1 MATVLIGGGTG
12 LIGSRLSEVLSQEGY
27 TVLHLS
33 RHKRPGSTYKTFQ
46 WDVAKGEIEEEAIQS
61 ADYVINLAGAG
72 IADKPWTKA
81 RKQLII
87 ESRVRSTAL
96 LHQSFERL
104 EHRPKA
110 YISSSAIGYYGNRG
124 EELLKEASVPGDG
137 FLSES
142 TKAWEDSVR
151 PIAESGIRT
160 CLVRTG
166 IVLST
171 QGGALEKMLIPLKL
185 GMATYFGSG
194 RQWYSW
200 IHIDDICGIY
210 KWLLESATAD
220 GVYNGVAP
228 QPARNKQLTEELK
241 DAYSGASVLLPAPAF
256 ALKLGMGE
264 MSHVVLDSAKVSA
277 DKIVQ
282 AGYTFEYPQLND
294 ALRDLLV
301 RKI

>member
-12 LIGSRLSEVLSQEGY
+12 LIGSRLSEVLSQDGY

-33 RHKRPGSTYKTFQ
+33 RHKHPDSPYDTYQ
-46 WDVAKGEIEEEAIQS
+46 WDVAKGEIEDEAVQR

-72 IADKPWTKA
+72 IADKPWTSA

-87 ESRVRSTAL
+87 ESRVKSTEL

-124 EELLKEASVPGDG
+124 EELLTENAAAGDG

-142 TKAWEDSVR
+142 TKAWEESVR
-151 PIAESGIRT
+151 PISESGIPT
-160 CLVRTG
+160 ALVRTG

-171 QGGALEKMLIPLKL
+171 RGGALEKMLIPLKL
-185 GMATYFGSG
+185 GMATYFGNG
-194 RQWYSW
+194 KQWYSW

-210 KWLLESATAD
+210 QFLLESSSAD
-220 GVYNGVAP
+220 GVYNGVSP
-228 QPARNKQLTEELK
+228 SPVRNKKLVEELK
-241 DAYSGASVLLPAPAF
+241 DAYSGASILMPAPSF

-264 MSHVVLDSAKVSA
+264 MSHAVLDSSKVSA
-277 DKIVQ
+277 EKIAN
-282 AGYTFEYPQLND
+282 AGYSFKYPELD
-294 ALRDLLV
+294 EALRDLLV